1 VASHNLKIALVTDDG
16 LDRADGVQQQVKLLA
31 SWLKAQGHTV
41 IFLAGE
47 TSSKTINDNP
57 VYSLSKNF
65 SISANQNQ
73 LTLPRPV
80 PKKRI
85 QDIFIREKFDIV
97 HVMLP
102 YSPFLGAKVV
112 KIALARNIPLIGTF
126 HTHPASKLQIVGSK
140 IYGQY
145 LKPTLNKFKFLT
157 TVSEPTRQYVIKSF
171 GVDCQV
177 IPNFVEL
184 SRFKNGSVIEKL
196 RTNRYTII
204 FMNRLVKRKGPQ
216 YLLAALAELKSVN
229 KLNDIH
235 TYICGKGPLLDKLKQ
250 QVTTSGIADNVT
262 FTGFVDET
270 EKPDYLTSADLAI
283 YPATTGEAFGIVL
296 IESMGAGTLTL
307 GGDNPGYRSVLKRS
321 ELIINPL
328 DSKAFANRIHRLLHE
343 TTLRGEL
350 LSWQANEIVKY
361 DIAYIGPIIE
371 KLYQKAT

>member
-1 VASHNLKIALVTDDG
+1 
-16 LDRADGVQQQVKLLA
+16 
-31 SWLKAQGHTV
+31 
-41 IFLAGE
+41 
-47 TSSKTINDNP
+47 
-57 VYSLSKNF
+57 
-65 SISANQNQ
+65 
-73 LTLPRPV
+73 
-80 PKKRI
+80 
-85 QDIFIREKFDIV
+85 
-97 HVMLP
+97 
-102 YSPFLGAKVV
+102 
-112 KIALARNIPLIGTF
+112 
-126 HTHPASKLQIVGSK
+126 
-140 IYGQY
+140 
-145 LKPTLNKFKFLT
+145 
-157 TVSEPTRQYVIKSF
+157 
-171 GVDCQV
+171 
-177 IPNFVEL
+177 
-184 SRFKNGSVIEKL
+184 
-196 RTNRYTII
+196 
-204 FMNRLVKRKGPQ
+204 MNRLVKRKGPQ